1 MSEALTPI
9 SVRRPLKG
17 LAAGGFQHPSDRQ
30 AIEALQKIRGFEFV
44 VGKFVEYGVER
55 VEYIRNM
62 GGSIRVGPRQMP
74 QLYGMLLEACKILD
88 VEEPELYVQVG
99 DMNAYTSGH
108 NAPFIVLQTAVIELM
123 EDDEVFAIMAHE
135 LGHIKCG
142 HVLYK
147 AMARMIGPF
156 LEMLGELT
164 FGLGKLIGA
173 GFEAALLAWDRC
185 SELSAD
191 RAALLATQDPGPCI
205 RMLMKLAGGNQ
216 RLASQLDAEQFLNQS
231 RAYKEGMDQKLAD
244 RFYRF
249 IVSRNLSHPFSVER
263 ARALDEWASTPG
275 YRAILEGNA
284 PIASPVVV
292 ATCPT
297 CSQSNP
303 VTAKF
308 CGACGTPLLVR

>member
-1 MSEALTPI
+1 MSESSTPI

-17 LAAGGFQHPSDRQ
+17 LTAGAFQHPSDRQ
-30 AIEALQKIRGFEFV
+30 AIEALKKIRGFDYV

-74 QLYGMLLEACKILD
+74 QLYEMLLDACKILD

-99 DMNAYTSGH
+99 ETNAYTSGH
-108 NAPFIVLQTAVIELM
+108 NAPFIVLETALIELM
-123 EDDEVFAIMAHE
+123 DDDEVFAVMAHE

-156 LEMLGELT
+156 LSMLGEVT
-164 FGLGKLIGA
+164 FGVGKLIGT
-173 GFEAALLAWDRC
+173 GFEAGLLAWDRC

-191 RAALLATQDPGPCI
+191 RAALLATQDPDPCI

-216 RLASQLDAEQFLNQS
+216 RLASQLDAKQFLNQS

-275 YRAILEGNA
+275 CRAILAGE
-284 PIASPVVV
+284 PMIPTLVS

-297 CSQSNP
+297 CSQPNP
-303 VTAKF
+303 AIAKF
-308 CGACGTPLLVR
+308 CGACGTPLAVR

>member
-1 MSEALTPI
+1 MSEAFTSI
-9 SVRRPLKG
+9 SARRPLTG
-17 LAAGGFQHPSDRQ
+17 LSAAAFQHPSDRQ
-30 AIEALQKIRGFEFV
+30 AIEALQKIRGFDYV

-62 GGSIRVGPRQMP
+62 GGSIRVGPRQMS
-74 QLYGMLLEACKILD
+74 QLYEMLLEACKILD
-88 VEEPELYVQVG
+88 VEEPELYLQVG
-99 DMNAYTSGH
+99 EMNAYTSGH
-108 NAPFIVLQTAVIELM
+108 NAPFIVLQTGVIELM
-123 EDDEVFAIMAHE
+123 DDDEVFAVMAHE

-156 LEMLGELT
+156 LQMLGELT
-164 FGLGKLIGA
+164 FGVGKLIGA
-173 GFEAALLAWDRC
+173 GFEAGLLAWDRR

-191 RAALLATQDPGPCI
+191 RAALLATQDPSPCI

-231 RAYKEGMDQKLAD
+231 RAYREGMDENLAD

-275 YRAILEGNA
+275 YRAILEGQATFTNPLVA
-284 PIASPVVV
+284 
-292 ATCPT
+292 ATCPSCGQT
-297 CSQSNP
+297 SS
-303 VTAKF
+303 VITKF
-308 CGACGTPLLVR
+308 CGACGTPLAAR